1 MHELSVCQALIRQ
14 LDAIARDER
23 AVRIT
28 KVVVHIGPLSGVEAQ
43 LLRQAYPIA
52 SAGTAAADAE
62 LVLESLPIRVACEQ
76 CGAETE
82 ATANRLVCGACG
94 DYHTRLIGGDEL
106 LLAQVELE
114 RAAAPSAA
122 ATRH

>member
-14 LDAIARDER
+14 LDAIARDEQ
-23 AVRIT
+23 AARIT
-28 KVVVHIGPLSGVEAQ
+28 RVVVHIGPLSGVEAQ

-52 SAGTAAADAE
+52 SAGSPAADAE
-62 LVLESLPIRVACEQ
+62 LVLESLPIRVRCER

-82 ATANRLVCGACG
+82 AKANRLVCGACG

-106 LLAQVELE
+106 LLTQVELE
-114 RAAAPSAA
+114 RAEAPSAA

>member
-14 LDAIARDER
+14 LDAIARDEQ
-23 AVRIT
+23 AARIT
-28 KVVVHIGPLSGVEAQ
+28 RVVVHIGPLSGVEAQ

-52 SAGTAAADAE
+52 SAGSPAADAE
-62 LVLESLPIRVACEQ
+62 LVLESLPIRVRCEH

-82 ATANRLVCGACG
+82 AKANRLVCGACG

-106 LLAQVELE
+106 LLTQVELE
-114 RAAAPSAA
+114 RAEAPSAA